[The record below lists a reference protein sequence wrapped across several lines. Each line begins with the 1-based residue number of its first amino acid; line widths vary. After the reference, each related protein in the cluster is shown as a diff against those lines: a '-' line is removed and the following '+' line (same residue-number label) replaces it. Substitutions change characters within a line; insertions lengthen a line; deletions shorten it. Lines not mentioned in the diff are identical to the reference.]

1 MDSQLETSSFMFS
14 VYFSIWY
21 TFGKSS
27 AYCHYFSVF
36 WKGQSL
42 LSFWPLVW
50 IEHPNLNPHSQVTW
64 KTDDL
69 TVMKIINKKPT
80 VISRI
85 MFSYRPKQCK
95 LDNHLIYMFMYSHPV
110 SGNWKV
116 SFDQTVNNFE
126 AILSPVFLS
135 LCLCFDFM
143 ATMFLV
149 LWGRV
154 TSRKLMVCCL
164 FQRYLANKSYKDL
177 FFISINI
184 IYTITYFLSVLNN
197 ICFLKV

>member
-1 MDSQLETSSFMFS
+1 MSETDDRSVCSLGVKDSQLETSSFMFS

-27 AYCHYFSVF
+27 AYCHYFSAF

-50 IEHPNLNPHSQVTW
+50 TEHPNINPHSQVTW

-80 VISRI
+80 VISGI

-135 LCLCFDFM
+135 LCLCFDW
-143 ATMFLV
+143 LPCSWCYGGEWQIGNWCYV
-149 LWGRV
+149 V
-154 TSRKLMVCCL
+154 
-164 FQRYLANKSYKDL
+164 
-177 FFISINI
+177 
-184 IYTITYFLSVLNN
+184 YF
-197 ICFLKV
+197 KVI